1 MRVCSKRA
9 LDVMNTECIR
19 LLKLTKDAVVP
30 VSFTIPR
37 KVCIYAL
44 VRANVS
50 SLSFPSFFF
59 CCQSKADFAEELFPP
74 SASAEPA
81 LTAAAWFGGETRG
94 PLLSSLDPARRKSEQ
109 TAAHARKPQAY
120 TGLACKCRAEC
131 VVRICGSV

>member
-59 CCQSKADFAEELFPP
+59 VVSQKQTLPRSYSHRLRPQSPRSPP
-74 SASAEPA
+74 P
-81 LTAAAWFGGETRG
+81 
-94 PLLSSLDPARRKSEQ
+94 
-109 TAAHARKPQAY
+109 H
-120 TGLACKCRAEC
+120 GLAGKRAVHC
-131 VVRICGSV
+131 SAL